1 MRNVIFSKELVL
13 TQLLISDGVSQEIST
28 RHTITCEFGS
38 NETNAHTAAES
49 ALREE
54 FHSLHLDLWWSRFFP
69 LVKTVMA

>member
-28 RHTITCEFGS
+28 RQTITCEFGS
-38 NETNAHTAAES
+38 NETNVHTAAES

-54 FHSLHLDLWWSRFFP
+54 FHSLHLDLWSRFFP